1 MMRRSSLS
9 SSAMGRSYLERLR
22 VMRRILVLNQRIV
35 LLDAILN
42 ACRADRAD
50 AQATDGLHQRLAREP
65 HTHKR
70 HNIDGG
76 CRLQPAPQQCR
87 LRIALMLAPRP
98 AGGIGLAR
106 QLKQLATLGAAQG
119 IE

>member
-35 LLDAILN
+35 LLDAFLN

-65 HTHKR
+65 LAR
-70 HNIDGG
+70 ERRDIDSEN
-76 CRLQPAPQQCR
+76 RQQPTPQQSRQQKTKKHAPQ
-87 LRIALMLAPRP
+87 PTKKN
-98 AGGIGLAR
+98 GLAR
-106 QLKQLATLGAAQG
+106 
-119 IE
+119 

>member
-9 SSAMGRSYLERLR
+9 LLVLGWFYMERLR

-35 LLDAILN
+35 LLDAFLN
-42 ACRADRAD
+42 ASRAVRAD

-65 HTHKR
+65 LAR
-70 HNIDGG
+70 ERRDIAGG

-106 QLKQLATLGAAQG
+106 Q
-119 IE
+119 

>member
-9 SSAMGRSYLERLR
+9 SSAMGRSYLERMR

-35 LLDAILN
+35 LLDAFLN

-50 AQATDGLHQRLAREP
+50 AQATDGLHQHITHEPLARE
-65 HTHKR
+65 R
-70 HNIDGG
+70 RVFDGG
-76 CRLQPAPQQCR
+76 CRLHPAPQLCR

-98 AGGIGLAR
+98 AGGICLAR
-106 QLKQLATLGAAQG
+106 Q
-119 IE
+119 

>member
-35 LLDAILN
+35 LLDVFLFV
-42 ACRADRAD
+42 CCVVFVVVLLLDR
-50 AQATDGLHQRLAREP
+50 LHQRLAREP
-65 HTHKR
+65 LSR
-70 HNIDGG
+70 ERRDIDGG

-106 QLKQLATLGAAQG
+106 Q
-119 IE
+119 